1 MVEGKFIEPQLPKNE
16 EVRLERKGSLE
27 KNTSKADG
35 IKLVDLDKDE
45 GPQDELTFNIFENL
59 TDEDIKKMLDEQ
71 IENEK

>member
-1 MVEGKFIEPQLPKNE
+1 MIEGKFIDSQFQKDE

-59 TDEDIKKMLDEQ
+59 TDEDIKKMLDDQ